1 MRSYVKDLLVSTVYC
16 YGRWE
21 TCIFSDDESEVV
33 KYAFSEEDA
42 KSAHEEYVKLV
53 EEDRFSFEDRF

>member
-1 MRSYVKDLLVSTVYC
+1 MRSYVKELVVSTVYIC
-16 YGRWE
+16 DHWE
-21 TCIFSDDESEVV
+21 TCIFSDDDSEVV

-42 KSAHEEYVKLV
+42 KSVHDEYVKLV